1 MLGLRVL
8 RGEQHPHD
16 LPAILVMLENF
27 LTDKLPL
34 AITIGR
40 ELNSLGSAKRL
51 ANGFELGNFVS
62 ALCRASAVKTV
73 GPQKYRRPAFPGR
86 HNVLWFEEVEQMAL
100 SWKNVTVA
108 RTNGCADV
116 FCLAG
121 FLRDDDLICHDGPF
135 GWRDSTAQQ

>member
-1 MLGLRVL
+1 
-8 RGEQHPHD
+8 
-16 LPAILVMLENF
+16 
-27 LTDKLPL
+27 
-34 AITIGR
+34 
-40 ELNSLGSAKRL
+40 
-51 ANGFELGNFVS
+51 
-62 ALCRASAVKTV
+62 
-73 GPQKYRRPAFPGR
+73 
-86 HNVLWFEEVEQMAL
+86 MAH